1 MLARV
6 AAGLSGWSMRWIP
19 DPLVIAVALSLFT
32 FGLALATT
40 DSSPLALLRAW
51 GDGFWGLNEFAMQM
65 CLVMVTGSILAAS
78 RPFARL
84 LDALARRPRTPRG
97 AIALMAV
104 FSMGTALFHWGVSLI
119 GSAVFARHVA
129 RRRPDVDYPLL
140 IASAYLGMG
149 AVWHAGLS
157 GSVPLLVATPGHFLA
172 EATGVVPITD
182 TILRPFNLV
191 LLAVVFV
198 IMAAM
203 AVAMHPPAARV
214 KPPPPEVLAGEEAF
228 EPSEPSARAES
239 SRASARALT
248 PALRLERSPFVALL
262 LGGAGCLWLVAT
274 LRDKGASAITLNL
287 VNFAFLMLGILLH
300 GRLSGFLRAAAE
312 AGQHVWGVIIQF
324 PLYAGIMGMMK
335 GSGLAQVIAG
345 WFTGASTPQSY
356 PSLVLWY
363 SAILNYFVPSGGSKW
378 AIEGPYVLE
387 AANRL
392 GVSASDTVLAY
403 AWGEMVTDI
412 IQPFWAIP
420 LLAVAGLSFRDIT
433 GYGMTFCLVYALI
446 VGGAFVFI

>member
-6 AAGLSGWSMRWIP
+6 AAGLSNWSVRWIP
-19 DPLVIAVALSLFT
+19 DPLVIAVALSLVT
-32 FGLALATT
+32 FGLGLAAT
-40 DSSPLALLRAW
+40 DATPLSLLRSW

-84 LDALARRPRTPRG
+84 LDALARRPRSARG
-97 AIALMAV
+97 AIALMAL
-104 FSMGTALFHWGVSLI
+104 FSMGTALLHWGLSLI
-119 GSAVFARHVA
+119 GSAVFARHLA
-129 RRRPDVDYPLL
+129 RRRPEVDYPLL

-172 EATGVVPITD
+172 ETTGVIPITA
-182 TILRPFNLV
+182 TILRPFNVALV
-191 LLAVVFV
+191 AVVIAV
-198 IMAAM
+198 LTLV
-203 AVAMHPPAARV
+203 AVAMHPPAGKA
-214 KPPPPEVLAGEEAF
+214 KPAPPEALAGDEA
-228 EPSEPSARAES
+228 PAKRKKA
-239 SRASARALT
+239 AALQGALT
-248 PALRLERSPFVALL
+248 PAARLEQTPIVALV
-262 LGGAGCLWLVAT
+262 LGGAGCLWLVIT
-274 LRDKGASAITLNL
+274 FLDKGAAAVTLNL
-287 VNFAFLMLGILLH
+287 VNFAFLTLGIILH
-300 GRLSGFLRAAAE
+300 GKLSEFLRAAAE
-312 AGQHVWGVIIQF
+312 AGTHVWGVIVQF

-335 GSGLAQVIAG
+335 GSGLANVIAG
-345 WFTGASTPQSY
+345 WFTGASTPHSY

-387 AANRL
+387 AAKNL
-392 GVSASDTVLAY
+392 GVAGSNTVLAY

-420 LLAVAGLSFRDIT
+420 LLAVAGLSFRNIA

-446 VGGAFVFI
+446 VGVAFAFI